1 MYSEVAPSLDKSP
14 KEKFLN
20 ANGRGVPSQLVY
32 FVTAFRKPA
41 LFETLTALE
50 TYITPFTRE
59 GFVVSS
65 RAALKPPE
73 QC

>member
-59 GFVVSS
+59 GVCSFQQGSLEAS
-65 RAALKPPE
+65 
-73 QC
+73 